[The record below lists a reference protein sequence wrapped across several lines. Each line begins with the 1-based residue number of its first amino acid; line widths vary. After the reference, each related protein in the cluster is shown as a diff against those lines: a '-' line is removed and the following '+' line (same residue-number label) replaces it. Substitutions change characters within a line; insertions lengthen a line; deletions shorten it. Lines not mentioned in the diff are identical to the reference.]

1 VIDQIEVLE
10 AKQAP
15 IRSAQ
20 KERER
25 IERRL
30 DRLKELYLNELIT
43 LDEYRNDK
51 EHLMTELES
60 VSIGEE
66 PDTSAIDALKSL
78 VGLDLTEIYA
88 DLSRAEKRLFW
99 RSVVKQIRFDKNRN
113 FFVDFV

>member
-1 VIDQIEVLE
+1 VVE

-20 KERER
+20 QERER

-30 DRLKELYLNELIT
+30 DRLKDLYLDEQIDLE
-43 LDEYRNDK
+43 EYRKDK
-51 EHLMTELES
+51 EHLLAELES
-60 VSIGEE
+60 VQLEE
-66 PDTSAIDALKSL
+66 TPDTSQIDALKSL
-78 VGLDLTEIYA
+78 VGLNLEEVYA

-113 FFVDFV
+113 FFVEFV